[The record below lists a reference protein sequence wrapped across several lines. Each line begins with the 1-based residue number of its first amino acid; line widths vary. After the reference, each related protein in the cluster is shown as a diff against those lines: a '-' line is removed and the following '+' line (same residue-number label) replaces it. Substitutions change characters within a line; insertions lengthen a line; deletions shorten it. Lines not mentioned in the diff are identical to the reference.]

1 MFKLSIL
8 SLVFL
13 VSNIYAASV
22 SQSILESAYL
32 KGLVRHNELRA
43 KHATPVLTLDV
54 SLNDKAQKYAQYLA
68 DNSQF
73 QHSNDA
79 LSGQVG
85 ENLYYTCSYPTTPD
99 VESNL

>member
-1 MFKLSIL
+1 MLKLSIL
-8 SLVFL
+8 SLILL
-13 VSNIYAASV
+13 VSYSYGASI
-22 SQSILESAYL
+22 SQTVLESAYL

-43 KHATPVLTLDV
+43 KHGTPALALDV

-79 LSGQVG
+79 LTGKLG

-99 VESNL
+99 IESNF